1 MEPKDANAKRT
12 QLQRDAVTALL
23 RDRRVMV
30 NWGTG
35 VGKSRVA
42 IEAADVLF
50 KGGALRILLLVDQSL
65 HKENWEKE
73 FKECKGEEYGR
84 YLYDSLTV
92 ECYAS
97 LPTLADTSWD
107 LIIADEAHH
116 LRSENRCSILSTM
129 KAERFLGL
137 TATISCRG
145 DGDQLIRTINETFGK
160 MKTLEFGVQD
170 AIDNYILGVP
180 DIHVHVLPLD
190 EVTANHSIT
199 IGWGPTE
206 KRKDIEC
213 LYSERFAY
221 TNKELYP
228 ALNLTMQCNA
238 QEAYDYWNRQY
249 EKLDKQY
256 KEARK
261 EAELGEGEK
270 DDKRTQWIF
279 NRRQQA
285 ALQRK
290 NIIGR
295 SKTRFATWLIRHLGD
310 KKLICFCNDVDQAC
324 ELGGE
329 HVIFS
334 GRSEN
339 LERIEKYTGA
349 PAELFK
355 KQDEVVAAFN
365 KNEIRSIFAVNMLI
379 EGQNL
384 AGIQTGI
391 AIQLA
396 GKDRKFVQQLGR
408 AMRAKDPEQHIIVI
422 DGTRDVDYLETAL
435 SVINNNYVTFTG
447 YGRLK
452 GITGLS
458 DLFNGNTGETKVTA
472 ERFSLATAKNAA
484 MQGNDKK

>member
-1 MEPKDANAKRT
+1 MMEQKDANAKRS

-65 HKENWEKE
+65 HKENWENE
-73 FKECKGEEYGR
+73 FKDCKGEEYGR
-84 YLYDSLTV
+84 CLYNSITV

-97 LPTLADTSWD
+97 LPSLANTSWD

-116 LRSENRCSILSTM
+116 LRGENRCSILATM

-145 DGDQLIRTINETFGK
+145 DGDLLIRTINETFGP
-160 MKTLEFGVQD
+160 MKTLEFGIQD
-170 AIDNYILGVP
+170 AIDNYILGKP
-180 DIHVHVLPLD
+180 EIHVHVLPLD
-190 EVTANHSIT
+190 EVTASHDIT
-199 IGWGPTE
+199 IGWGPTAR
-206 KRKDIEC
+206 RKDIEC
-213 LYSERFAY
+213 AYADRFQYIDKNA
-221 TNKELYP
+221 YP
-228 ALNLTMQCNA
+228 ALNLTMKCSA
-238 QEAYDYWNRQY
+238 QEAYEYWNRQY
-249 EKLDKQY
+249 EKLDRQY
-256 KEARK
+256 RDAKRE
-261 EAELGEGEK
+261 EEDGGGNK
-270 DDKRTQWIF
+270 DGKGAQWIF

-295 SKTRFATWLIRHLGD
+295 SKTRFASWLVRHLGD

-329 HVIFS
+329 HVIFADRS
-334 GRSEN
+334 GN
-339 LERIEKYTGA
+339 LDRIEEQTGA
-349 PAELFK
+349 PAEKFRK
-355 KQDEVVAAFN
+355 SKEVVDAFN
-365 KNEIRSIFAVNMLI
+365 RGDIRSIFAVNMLI

-384 AGIQTGI
+384 VGIQVGV
-391 AIQLA
+391 AVQLA

-435 SVINNNYVTFTG
+435 SVINDEYVTFTG

-452 GITGLS
+452 GITGLK
-458 DLFNGNTGETKVTA
+458 DLFNGNTRETKVTA
-472 ERFSLATAKNAA
+472 ARFSLAAAKAA
-484 MQGNDKK
+484 AGQGAS